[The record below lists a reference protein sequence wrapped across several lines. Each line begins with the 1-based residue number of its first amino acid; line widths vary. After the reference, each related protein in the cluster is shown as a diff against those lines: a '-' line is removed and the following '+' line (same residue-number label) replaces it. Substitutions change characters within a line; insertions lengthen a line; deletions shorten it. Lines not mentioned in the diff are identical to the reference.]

1 VTHDPSAAQTAEVIR
16 HLHKGVLNNTG
27 Q

>member
-1 VTHDPSAAQTAEVIR
+1 VTHDPSAAQKAGVIR